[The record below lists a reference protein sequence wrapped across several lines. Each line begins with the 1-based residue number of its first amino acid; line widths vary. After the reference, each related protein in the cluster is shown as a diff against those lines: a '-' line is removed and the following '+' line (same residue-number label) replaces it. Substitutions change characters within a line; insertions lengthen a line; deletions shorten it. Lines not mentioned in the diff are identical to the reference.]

1 MYQGQVIAMKLIIV
15 SILAIIS
22 MYSSE
27 VLSCTESK
35 DPATVVQA
43 QVDAYNA
50 HDVELFASC
59 YSSDVKMQDLW
70 DDTTDIVGKK
80 DLLKTYQF
88 LETVP
93 EEFKVIIEKRMVN
106 GAIVIDYERLTG
118 LSDGRE
124 DRLVFAI
131 YEVRDGKIKNVWF
144 PPHL

>member
-1 MYQGQVIAMKLIIV
+1 MKFIMV
-15 SILAIIS
+15 SILVIIT
-22 MYSSE
+22 MYSGE

-59 YSSDVKMQDLW
+59 YSSDIKMYDLW
-70 DDTTDIVGKK
+70 DETTYIVGKK
-80 DLLKTYQF
+80 DLLENYQF
-88 LETVP
+88 LKTAP

-106 GAIVIDYERLTG
+106 GPIVIDYERLTG

-124 DRLVFAI
+124 NRLVFAM

-144 PPHL
+144 PPFL